1 MNSDINFSHGPIVI
15 MESCNSQPYH
25 MHKNAQELIWLLEGE
40 AGVTF
45 NNKEYFLNGED
56 DLMLIVDADF
66 HKVRKI
72 SEQLRYLSFYIDL
85 PYFQE
90 IHQRYSQRGTLCESR
105 V

>member
-56 DLMLIVDADF
+56 DLMLIVVLLYRPALL
-66 HKVRKI
+66 
-72 SEQLRYLSFYIDL
+72 SEIY
-85 PYFQE
+85 
-90 IHQRYSQRGTLCESR
+90 QRYS
-105 V
+105 